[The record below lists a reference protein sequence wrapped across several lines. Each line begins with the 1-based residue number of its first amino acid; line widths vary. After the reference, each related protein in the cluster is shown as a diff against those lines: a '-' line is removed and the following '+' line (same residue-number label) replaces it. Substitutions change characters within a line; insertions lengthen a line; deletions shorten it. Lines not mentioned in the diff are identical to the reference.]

1 MQVDALFHPSLLHQA
16 VNARRVGVAR
26 RHFYTENNVPV
37 WHKTRMKDDDE
48 DDVNDD

>member
-1 MQVDALFHPSLLHQA
+1 MPFSIIVSYIKLLI
-16 VNARRVGVAR
+16 ARRVGVAR

-37 WHKTRMKDDDE
+37 WHKTRMNDDDE